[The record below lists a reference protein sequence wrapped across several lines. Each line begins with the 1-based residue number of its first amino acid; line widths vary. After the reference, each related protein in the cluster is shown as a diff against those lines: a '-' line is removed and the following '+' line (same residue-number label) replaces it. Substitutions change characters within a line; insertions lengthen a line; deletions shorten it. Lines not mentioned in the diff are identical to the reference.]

1 MPTLLTLAKLPMKT
15 KRIPEDWI
23 GVGAMAILCL
33 ITMANV
39 LIRYFSDQSFAMTEE
54 VSIFLMLLLTLAG
67 ASAAMRKDA
76 HMRIEFFYET
86 GSTARQ
92 RLLQLFS
99 ALVSAVFFFGLGLLF
114 CRILFDEIKFAET
127 SMGLGLPR
135 WIYTMWV
142 PLFCF
147 VICARAVGLARRVSA
162 KPVTEAQAE

>member
-1 MPTLLTLAKLPMKT
+1 MMP
-15 KRIPEDWI
+15 KRIAEDWI
-23 GVGAMAILCL
+23 SVGAMALLCV

-39 LIRYFSDQSFAMTEE
+39 LVRYFSDQSFAMTEE
-54 VSIFLMLLLTLAG
+54 VSIFLMVLLTLAG

-99 ALVSAVFFFGLGLLF
+99 ALLCAVFFFGLGLLF
-114 CRILFDEIKFAET
+114 CRVLFDEIKFGET
-127 SMGLGLPR
+127 SMGLGIPR

-147 VICARAVGLARRVSA
+147 VICARAVALAKHVSA
-162 KPVTEAQAE
+162 TAAKAK